1 MRHDV
6 ASLESFTRPQ
16 RSPQAHHSSDRPPD
30 QPPSNYVRPSIGRK
44 DHAATTVAEISDGI
58 LCCSQRVC
66 VCDSKSL
73 PICNFVA
80 TAHLA
85 TDSKYA
91 VERFWKPV
99 YLQRPRTASNCSS
112 ASQHLPCHY
121 TPGSRSNLG
130 DEEKLG
136 RRASHKESCDIF
148 NA

>member
-1 MRHDV
+1 M
-6 ASLESFTRPQ
+6 L
-16 RSPQAHHSSDRPPD
+16 
-30 QPPSNYVRPSIGRK
+30 RPSKASPDRS
-44 DHAATTVAEISDGI
+44 AALIPLIARQISRHQTMCNPLSDERIMRRQLLQKSATVYSVAVS
-58 LCCSQRVC
+58 VC